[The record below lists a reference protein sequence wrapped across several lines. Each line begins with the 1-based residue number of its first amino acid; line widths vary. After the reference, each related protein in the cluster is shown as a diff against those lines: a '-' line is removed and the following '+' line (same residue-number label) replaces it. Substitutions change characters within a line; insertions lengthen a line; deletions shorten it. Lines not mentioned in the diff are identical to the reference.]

1 MEREGTYL
9 EKYKIL
15 MELNRKIILG
25 EKISDVEKREAVS
38 VFLNGICDKEDIL
51 KYKKRM
57 RVNVETDNIYPNYY
71 IPPYDGS
78 KKFRLI
84 QGYLPKTNILYA
96 NHYELEI
103 IRLLYIFVPENETVN
118 EMVKNTLQRLKRACF
133 ENSCTQGEC
142 LITGI
147 SALRFLAVTCPD
159 DTERIDRLL
168 NPLGDVFLSFGKGQA
183 AIQQGVPVSYLLMAF
198 ADINTEKTRAL
209 IKQKQEWLLDLLRRG
224 WITGKLSNGKISEG
238 DTYNLMGKYII
249 RNAIGILPEFED
261 VSKYEIYV
269 SNKDERCYC
278 NI

>member
-1 MEREGTYL
+1 MGTYM
-9 EKYKIL
+9 EKYKML
-15 MELNRKIILG
+15 MELNRKIIFG
-25 EKISDVEKREAVS
+25 EEISDADKKEAVS
-38 VFLNGICDKEDIL
+38 VFLNGICDKKDVL

-57 RVNVETDNIYPNYY
+57 RVNAETDNIYPNYY

-78 KKFRLI
+78 KKLRLI

-103 IRLLYIFVPENETVN
+103 LRLLYILVPENKTVD
-118 EMVKNTLQRLKRACF
+118 EMVKSTLQRLKGTCF
-133 ENSCTQGEC
+133 GNSCTQGEC
-142 LITGI
+142 LATGI
-147 SALRFLAVTCPD
+147 SVLRFLAVTCPD
-159 DTERIDRLL
+159 DTEWIDKLF

-183 AIQQGVPVSYLLMAF
+183 AMQQGVPLSYLLMAF
-198 ADINTEKTRAL
+198 TDINTEKTRAL

-224 WITGKLSNGKISEG
+224 WITGKLSNGKVSEG

-249 RNAIGILPEFED
+249 RNAIGVLPEFED

-269 SNKDERCYC
+269 SDKDERCYC